1 MKHQSLR
8 LLALVSSAF
17 LNGFAPSMTHAQDA
31 SADPSAAAA
40 SPATSTNPTTTN
52 AATGKPTPV
61 PVPPTQEHVAY
72 GSDPSQWLNF
82 WKATSDKPTP
92 LIFHIHGGG
101 WVHGPIEP
109 FSRRDQDF
117 LDHGISVVHITY
129 RFTTSNPL
137 PAPVM
142 DAAHALQFVKSK
154 AAEWNIDPD
163 KIILTG
169 HSAGGCSTLWLATHP
184 DLADPASSD
193 PVLRQSTKVSGAIVA
208 GAQST
213 IEPAKVQEW
222 LGTNTLRHPMI
233 CCAGGF
239 KNNDEM
245 FRTLATNTTMATL
258 YRDFSPINL
267 ISTNQPPILLEY
279 APVTDKNRD
288 GIHSGLFGV
297 KFKERADT
305 LGVTNCYLNLG
316 RDSASPGYPGGSR
329 AFINAALK
337 GNYLR

>member
-8 LLALVSSAF
+8 LLALVSAAF
-17 LNGFAPSMTHAQDA
+17 LNGFAPTMTHAQDA

-40 SPATSTNPTTTN
+40 APVTATNPATTN
-52 AATGKPTPV
+52 AAAAKPTPV

-82 WKATSDKPTP
+82 WKARSDKPTP
-92 LIFHIHGGG
+92 LIFNIHGGG

-109 FSRRDQDF
+109 FSRADQNY

-129 RFTTSNPL
+129 RFTPKNPL

-163 KIILTG
+163 KVILTG
-169 HSAGGCSTLWLATHP
+169 FSAGGCTTLWLATHP
-184 DLADPASSD
+184 DLADPTSSD
-193 PVLRQSTKVSGAIVA
+193 PVLRQSTKVAGAIA
-208 GAQST
+208 GGAQST

-222 LGTNTLRHPMI
+222 LGTNTLRHQMI

-245 FRTLATNTTMATL
+245 FRTLATNTTMAAL

-267 ISTNQPPILLEY
+267 ISTNEPPILLEY
-279 APVTDKNRD
+279 APVNEKTRD
-288 GIHSGLFGV
+288 GIHSGVFGI
-297 KFKERADT
+297 KFKERAT
-305 LGVTNCYLNLG
+305 ALGVTNCYLNISH
-316 RDSASPGYPGGSR
+316 DPSYPGYPGGTK

-337 GNYLR
+337 GSYLP

>member
-8 LLALVSSAF
+8 LLVLVSAAF
-17 LNGFAPSMTHAQDA
+17 LTGLAPSKTLAQDS
-31 SADPSAAAA
+31 SADSSAAGA
-40 SPATSTNPTTTN
+40 SSVTVTNP
-52 AATGKPTPV
+52 AATAKPTPV

-72 GSDPSQWLNF
+72 GPDPSQWLNF
-82 WKATSDKPTP
+82 WKAPSDKPTP

-109 FSRRDQDF
+109 FSIRDQYY

-129 RFTTSNPL
+129 RFTPKNPL

-154 AAEWNIDPD
+154 ASEWNIDPD
-163 KIILTG
+163 KVILTG
-169 HSAGGCSTLWLATHP
+169 FSAGGCSTLWLATHP
-184 DLADPASSD
+184 DLADPTSSD
-193 PVLRQSTKVSGAIVA
+193 PVLRQSTKVAGAVVA

-245 FRTLATNTTMATL
+245 FRTLATNTTMAAL
-258 YRDFSPINL
+258 YRDFSPINM
-267 ISTNQPPILLEY
+267 ISTNEPPILLEY
-279 APVTDKNRD
+279 APVNEKSRD
-288 GIHSGLFGV
+288 GIHSGVFGM
-297 KFKERADT
+297 KFKERADA

-316 RDSASPGYPGGSR
+316 KDSASPGYPGGSR
-329 AFINAALK
+329 AFINTALK
-337 GNYLR
+337 GSNLR